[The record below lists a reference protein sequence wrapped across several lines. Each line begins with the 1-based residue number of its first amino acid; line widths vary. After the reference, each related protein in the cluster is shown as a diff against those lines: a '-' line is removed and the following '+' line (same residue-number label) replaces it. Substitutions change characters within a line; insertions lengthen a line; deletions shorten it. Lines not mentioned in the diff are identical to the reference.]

1 MDVVIGVTVVQLLR
15 RNNRIYCADS
25 LWRPDWDFRSSLLE
39 VWIES
44 SGPACSTSGWRVQV

>member
-1 MDVVIGVTVVQLLR
+1 MDVVIGVTVVQPLG

-25 LWRPDWDFRSSLLE
+25 LWHPDWEFSSSLLE

-44 SGPACSTSGWRVQV
+44 ASSGLGNR